1 MGDLM
6 RILGSFTCGLL
17 DVVGVNACPT
27 YNSVTAAGVVTLGI
41 LVVAGL
47 LVALR

>member
-6 RILGSFTCGLL
+6 RTLGSFTCGLL
-17 DVVGVNACPT
+17 DAVGANACPT
-27 YNSVTAAGVVTLGI
+27 YNSVTAAGIVTLGI
-41 LVVAGL
+41 LVVTGL

>member
-6 RILGSFTCGLL
+6 RTLGSFTCGLL

-27 YNSVTAAGVVTLGI
+27 YSTVTAAGIVTFGI
-41 LVVAGL
+41 LVTAGL
-47 LVALR
+47 LVVLR